1 MISATFKYR
10 SKFVLPALLVTFML
24 LSCEKKFDTIRNADI
39 LTLPSLTADNIQTV
53 WVDSGKVQ
61 LIMSTPLIEKYS
73 NTEEPYSEFRKGLHI
88 DFYDGHTEAIANAS
102 SKYAKYLEKKNL
114 WELKDSVVIINEA
127 GEKLET
133 EQLFWDQEKDLIY
146 TDRFVK
152 ITREDQTIM
161 GTGFESDSRLASPVI
176 KHVTATIFLP
186 DE

>member
-1 MISATFKYR
+1 M
-10 SKFVLPALLVTFML
+10 
-24 LSCEKKFDTIRNADI
+24 SCEKKLDTIMNADI
-39 LTLPSLTADNIQTV
+39 LTLPSLTGENIQTV

-61 LIMSTPLIEKYS
+61 LVMSTPLIEKYS
-73 NTEEPYSEFRKGLHI
+73 NTDDPYSEFRSGLHI
-88 DFYDGHTEAIANAS
+88 EFHDGQKDPIAFAT
-102 SKYAKYLEKKNL
+102 SKYAKFLEKKNL

-133 EQLFWDQEKDLIY
+133 EQLFWDQEKDHIY

-161 GTGFESDSRLASPVI
+161 GTGFESDSRLLSPVI
-176 KHVTATIFLP
+176 KHVTATIYLR